1 MKRNIII
8 SIIFLCFVSGIKAQN
23 NITDTP
29 SNEGVNVCM
38 SILKNVGYNNFT
50 FYNTDQNIKY
60 YEQKNKIDNSE
71 VETMSRI
78 DKTQIMKQCFEL
90 ILSGNIKKTYSN
102 GIISNPYKP
111 ISEFKRRR
119 HNI

>member
-1 MKRNIII
+1 MRCKFDDIVLYLCGGSLTETTAIEKFIKKELNIHT
-8 SIIFLCFVSGIKAQN
+8 V
-23 NITDTP
+23 
-29 SNEGVNVCM
+29 
-38 SILKNVGYNNFT
+38 
-50 FYNTDQNIKY
+50 
-60 YEQKNKIDNSE
+60 QKNKIDNSE

>member
-1 MKRNIII
+1 MEHNIKI
-8 SIIFLCFVSGIKAQN
+8 SIIFLCFASGIKAQN

-71 VETMSRI
+71 VETMFWI
-78 DKTQIMKQCFEL
+78 VYKWQ
-90 ILSGNIKKTYSN
+90 NKKGVFHWNNAQS
-102 GIISNPYKP
+102 I
-111 ISEFKRRR
+111 
-119 HNI
+119 

>member
-1 MKRNIII
+1 MKYNTII
-8 SIIFLCFVSGIKAQN
+8 SFIFLCFASGIKAQN
-23 NITDTP
+23 NITDTAFK
-29 SNEGVNVCM
+29 EGVNVCM
-38 SILKNVGYNNFT
+38 SFKKCGYNNFT
-50 FYNTDQNIKY
+50 FNHTDQNTKY
-60 YEQKNKIDNSE
+60 YRTKNKIDNSE
-71 VETMSRI
+71 VEIMSRI